1 MTMLQKVANKES
13 NIIEIELEDLK
24 EFFDSIRERGFVDRV
39 RINTTRYIALFSTVI
54 DQAMP
59 QPTVQFR
66 EEDQTTFDIVMQQRR
81 FNAANA

>member
-1 MTMLQKVANKES
+1 MLQKVANKES

>member
-39 RINTTRYIALFSTVI
+39 TINTTRYIALFSTVI